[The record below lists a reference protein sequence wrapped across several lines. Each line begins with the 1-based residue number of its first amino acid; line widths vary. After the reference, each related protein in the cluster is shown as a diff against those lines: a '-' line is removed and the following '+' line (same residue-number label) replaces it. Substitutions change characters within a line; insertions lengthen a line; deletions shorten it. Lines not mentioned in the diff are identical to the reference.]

1 MNFDEIVNC
10 PKSGGD
16 LCYKT
21 EISKDIT
28 NYYSLS
34 CGFWT
39 NTLMLEG
46 SEFYKEQTDILPE
59 IYKDLAWTDPETKLI
74 WLPQTINEPT
84 KGMVFA
90 HGTNAEEWKWAAV
103 KVVPVTEEEK
113 EKYPIPKQPG
123 KYYEYRMD
131 MTTLQHFEE
140 RDFMDALSYI
150 SLLP

>member
-21 EISKDIT
+21 EINKDIT

-46 SEFYKEQTDILPE
+46 SEFYKEQVDILPE
-59 IYKDLAWTDPETKLI
+59 IYKDLASSSEIEFIPFFLEGVAGHENLLLKEHKEK
-74 WLPQTINEPT
+74 TINKSIFIDLNNKLEICDKAEKLLCLWSRSST
-84 KGMVFA
+84 A
-90 HGTNAEEWKWAAV
+90 GTWTHCSKRA
-103 KVVPVTEEEK
+103 
-113 EKYPIPKQPG
+113 
-123 KYYEYRMD
+123 
-131 MTTLQHFEE
+131 
-140 RDFMDALSYI
+140 
-150 SLLP
+150 